1 MSRRRHHYGKKPEQ
15 EELNVTTFLNLM
27 VVLIPFLLATAVFTK
42 ITIQELNL
50 PAQAAGGATPDK
62 PLVTIEVM
70 VRKNGLEIGDGTR
83 INTSIPMKEGEYDL
97 AKLSEELRDLKDQYP
112 KKEDVNVLL
121 EADIEYKDMIGVM
134 DAVKV
139 MKIKSEGGTDTEAQ
153 TQTQTLVLFPE
164 ISIGDA
170 P

>member
-1 MSRRRHHYGKKPEQ
+1 
-15 EELNVTTFLNLM
+15 L
-27 VVLIPFLLATAVFTK
+27 VVLIPFLIATAVFTT
-42 ITIQELNL
+42 ITIQEFNL
-50 PAQAAGGATPDK
+50 PAQAAAGATPDM

-70 VRKNGLEIGDGTR
+70 VRKKGLEIGDGTR

-97 AKLSEELRDLKDQYP
+97 ARLSEELRDLKDQHP

-121 EADIEYKDMIGVM
+121 EEDIEYKDMIGVM

-139 MKIKSEGGTDTEAQ
+139 MQIKSEGATETE
-153 TQTQTLVLFPE
+153 TQTQTVVLFPE